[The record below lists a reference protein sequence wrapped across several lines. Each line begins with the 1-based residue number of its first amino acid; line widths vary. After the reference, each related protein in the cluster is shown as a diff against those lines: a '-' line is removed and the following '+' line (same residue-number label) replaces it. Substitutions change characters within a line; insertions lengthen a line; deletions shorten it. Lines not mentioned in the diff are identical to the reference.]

1 MDTDT
6 LGRGG
11 ALPVIH
17 LTATDNVAIARTALA
32 AGVAIDGNGLKTRDR
47 VPSGYKVALR
57 DIKKGEP
64 ILKYNV
70 VIGFAAED
78 VPAGTM
84 LHSHN
89 IEFRHPD
96 LECAFA
102 SAFKP
107 IDLLPEAERATFD
120 GYLRD
125 DGRAGTRNY
134 IAIVS
139 TVNCSATVVHAIAD
153 HFTKERLKAFPNVDG
168 VAAFSHSLGCGM
180 EMSGEPM
187 DLLHRTLAGYI
198 RHPNVA
204 AALVV
209 GLGCERCQVGGL
221 YGAQGLA
228 EGPRLKTL
236 VMQETGGT
244 RKTIEAGIEAIESM
258 LPAANLCRRQ
268 KVSASHISV
277 GLQCGGSDSF
287 SSLTANPA
295 LGKAV
300 DILARHGGTGI
311 LSETP
316 EIYGVATSFMMRAA
330 TPDIG
335 RKLYDRIRWWKD
347 DYAAGRDAQIN
358 GKVSPGNQ
366 DGGLANI
373 LEKSLGSSMKGG
385 TGPMMEVYRYAEPVT
400 TKGMVFMD
408 TPGFDP
414 VSATGQIAGGA
425 NLVAFTTGRGS
436 CFGAK
441 PTPSIK
447 LATNT
452 PMFRRM
458 EEDMDINCGEILDGT
473 HTVETMGEA
482 IFQHFLDVASGKPTK
497 SEVLDLGRH
506 EFAPW
511 NIGIV
516 G

>member
-1 MDTDT
+1 MDADT
-6 LGRGG
+6 LNQD
-11 ALPVIH
+11 APSPVIH
-17 LTATDNVAIARTALA
+17 LTETDNVAIARTALE
-32 AGVAIDGNGLKTRDR
+32 AGTPIRGDNLRTHDK
-47 VPSGYKVALR
+47 VPPGYKVALR
-57 DIKKGEP
+57 DIRKGEP

-70 VIGFAAED
+70 TIGFAAAD
-78 VPAGTM
+78 VAAGTM
-84 LHSHN
+84 MHSHN

-96 LECAFA
+96 LECEFA
-102 SAFKP
+102 RDFVP
-107 IDLLPEAERATFD
+107 IDLLPENQRASFD
-120 GYLRD
+120 GYMRA
-125 DGRAGTRNY
+125 DGRAGTRNF

-153 HFTKERLKAFPNVDG
+153 HFTKERLKDFPNVDG

-187 DLLHRTLAGYI
+187 DLLHRTLGGYI

-221 YGAQGLA
+221 YGAESLT
-228 EGPRLKTL
+228 EGPNLRTL
-236 VMQETGGT
+236 VMQEVGGT
-244 RKTIEAGIEAIESM
+244 RKTIAAGIAMIEAM
-258 LPAANLCRRQ
+258 LPAANQCRRQ
-268 KVSASHISV
+268 KVSASHIMV
-277 GLQCGGSDSF
+277 GLQCGGSDAF

-316 EIYGVATSFMMRAA
+316 EIYGVAQSFMMRAA
-330 TPDIG
+330 TPEIG
-335 RKLYDRIRWWKD
+335 KKLYDRIRWWKD
-347 DYAAGRDAQIN
+347 EYAVGRDAQIN

-366 DGGLANI
+366 QGGLANI

-452 PMFRRM
+452 PMYRRM

-473 HTVETMGEA
+473 QTMESIGQA